1 MEVKELSS
9 FRRGKSKV
17 FYASD
22 IWDPGEEAR
31 TSFRS
36 SCSDEDDDSFVAS
49 LLRRKSTGF
58 VDDYDFEDEIEE
70 EMEYR
75 AYFSPV
81 HVKPNLGR
89 PSALNRS
96 AELDD
101 ILEEEVDDREAD
113 GDDENEGSPS
123 PAAISSPS
131 THSPEGSF
139 RLPRGASVRRSQ
151 ESNESSSSSSGGE
164 APVTPPAR
172 KTVRSAKNGSAFG
185 KSSHKNHD
193 SGFSDSGGSQ
203 NGEEGKKCAIKVRD
217 MRSQVVHETRT
228 GNGYDG
234 KPMHVSKIYFYSV
247 NSENEFLQDDDNNG
261 GAGEDN
267 HVSILDC
274 ETGRVRKGFAHR
286 SSSPLLSPPL
296 SPPPPPPPQSVLN
309 VSTDTESSCDLPK
322 LDPLACDIDYYDAFI
337 VNKTHPVAQMTTE
350 PTFSSPR

>member
-1 MEVKELSS
+1 
-9 FRRGKSKV
+9 
-17 FYASD
+17 
-22 IWDPGEEAR
+22 
-31 TSFRS
+31 
-36 SCSDEDDDSFVAS
+36 
-49 LLRRKSTGF
+49 
-58 VDDYDFEDEIEE
+58 
-70 EMEYR
+70 
-75 AYFSPV
+75 
-81 HVKPNLGR
+81 
-89 PSALNRS
+89 
-96 AELDD
+96 
-101 ILEEEVDDREAD
+101 
-113 GDDENEGSPS
+113 
-123 PAAISSPS
+123 
-131 THSPEGSF
+131 
-139 RLPRGASVRRSQ
+139 
-151 ESNESSSSSSGGE
+151 
-164 APVTPPAR
+164 
-172 KTVRSAKNGSAFG
+172 
-185 KSSHKNHD
+185 
-193 SGFSDSGGSQ
+193 
-203 NGEEGKKCAIKVRD
+203 

-247 NSENEFLQDDDNNG
+247 NSENEFLQDDDNG